1 MPYWKLLLLLLLFW
15 LSSVGKTV
23 TELERCVKWLKENDP
38 SLTELLSLSYNSIGD
53 DGAKEIALL
62 AVLVNA
68 VLTTLFYLGGKSIV
82 VDHAKAIAEALLTV
96 YTFLTA
102 IDLSMLPLYLNGN
115 SIGNEGTK
123 AIIAEALKDNKVW
136 ISLFVKWNPIHDD
149 NLLTKFEGLVN
160 LKKNCIHKVNT
171 DLTIEEIT
179 TIMPS
184 MMMMMISLVNATGQ
198 EEGLMKL
205 QNFVVN
211 NDNNKL
217 MIVKEGGITTV
228 LSAME
233 EHPKIAT
240 VQEYGC
246 SILGNL
252 AVNYNKRATIAANKS
267 LWRIWY
273 QMRMILCSTLCLHS
287 TSEIGCEYC
296 PNKLQIAAE
305 DVITTTN
312 LTLTLASGEKQ
323 NTSILITFWQVN

>member
-1 MPYWKLLLLLLLFW
+1 MTLTIW

-96 YTFLTA
+96 NTILTA
-102 IDLSMLPLYLNGN
+102 LDLSMPLYLNGN

-123 AIIAEALKDNKVW
+123 AIIAEALKDHKVW
-136 ISLFVKWNPIHDD
+136 ISLFVKWNL
-149 NLLTKFEGLVN
+149 NN
-160 LKKNCIHKVNT
+160 NCIHKVIT

-179 TIMPS
+179 TIL
-184 MMMMMISLVNATGQ
+184 MMISLVNATGQ

-252 AVNYNKRATIAANKS
+252 AVNYNNRATIAANKS

-323 NTSILITFWQVN
+323 NTSSLITFWQVN

>member
-1 MPYWKLLLLLLLFW
+1 MVS
-15 LSSVGKTV
+15 LSSGGKTV
-23 TELERCVKWLKENDP
+23 TEELERCVKWLKENDP

-62 AVLVNA
+62 ALLVNA

-96 YTFLTA
+96 NTILTA
-102 IDLSMLPLYLNGN
+102 LDLSMLLYLNGN

-123 AIIAEALKDNKVW
+123 AIIAEALKDHKVW

-184 MMMMMISLVNATGQ
+184 TMMISLVNATGQ

-252 AVNYNKRATIAANKS
+252 AVNYNNRATIAANKS

-296 PNKLQIAAE
+296 PNKLNIAAAE

-323 NTSILITFWQVN
+323 NTSSLITFWQVN